1 MINKISLILTYYNEE
16 KNILSTLKSIFD
28 QTLLPNELIL
38 INSGSTDK
46 SKKIIDNF
54 LKKQKKKIK
63 TFNFSLDTDLPST
76 SKNMG
81 IQVSNNQL
89 VAFMDFGISF
99 SKEWL
104 KNQFDIMNKKKVDA
118 VIGTVKLSGNGL
130 FDKASVINT
139 YGNKNSTP
147 CIPGSLI
154 KKKTFYK
161 LGFFEKSRS
170 LYDVLW
176 KERFFKSKFKFY
188 INNEAPIRY
197 EGVNYSDNIK
207 NLFQKSYLYTSD
219 KINLIKNPRTIFYL
233 TVPFI
238 IILLFFIQFNYIYY
252 LLLAYIVL
260 RFINIAFKSNFNS
273 LINFKLIFLLLITSF
288 VIDLGRFFGAVK
300 AFLIKIGINNIIT
313 LFLLIYFICFNTPI
327 ISMMA
332 SNLIASQNII
342 SDKKYDAIVVFSGDG
357 KTSYTNDTYRKRA
370 LDAIQYAKKHNVK
383 KIFLSSGRDHTIS
396 EVEII
401 KLFLKEQNFDKNVFI
416 FEKFPSST
424 YNNIIMVGDQLT
436 REKFKNII
444 FITAPYHYKRS
455 ILIWNKNF
463 PNLTIFPAKNVSFSL
478 KKYKW
483 IQNFDEIKITI
494 YEYLA
499 IFHNRL
505 WGYL

>member
-16 KNILSTLKSIFD
+16 KNILSTLKSIFS

-54 LKKQKKKIK
+54 LKKEKKKIK
-63 TFNFSLDTDLPST
+63 TFNFSLDTNLPST

-99 SKEWL
+99 NNKWL
-104 KNQFDIMNKKKVDA
+104 ENQFDLMKKNNVDA
-118 VIGTVKLSGNGL
+118 VIGAVKLSGSSL

-161 LGFFEKSRS
+161 IGFFEKSRS

-176 KERFFKSKFKFY
+176 KEKFFKSNFKFH
-188 INNEAPIRY
+188 INKEIPIKY
-197 EGVNYSDNIK
+197 KGVNYSNNVK
-207 NLFQKSYLYTSD
+207 NLFLKSYMYTSD
-219 KINLIKNPRTIFYL
+219 KINLIKNPRTFFYVL
-233 TVPFI
+233 LPFI
-238 IILLFFIQFNYIYY
+238 IILLLFVKFDYVLYLFFAY
-252 LLLAYIVL
+252 LTL
-260 RFINIAFKSNFNS
+260 RLINIFLKSNYNS
-273 LINFKLIFLLLITSF
+273 ISNFKIIYLLLITSI
-288 VIDLGRFFGAVK
+288 VIDAGRCLGSIK
-300 AFLIKIGINNIIT
+300 SFLFRIGINNIIT
-313 LFLLIYFICFNTPI
+313 FFLLLYFICFNTPI
-327 ISMMA
+327 ISIMA
-332 SNLIASQNII
+332 SNLIASENISI
-342 SDKKYDAIVVFSGDG
+342 KKNYDAIVVFSGDG
-357 KTSYTNDTYRKRA
+357 KTSYTNNTYRKRA
-370 LDAIQYAKKHNVK
+370 LDAIGYAKKHNVK
-383 KIFLSSGRDHTIS
+383 KILLSSGRDHSIS

-401 KLFLKEQNFDKNVFI
+401 KLFLKDQNYNKEIFV

-424 YNNIIMVGDQLT
+424 YENIIMVGNELNNLKY
-436 REKFKNII
+436 ENII
-444 FITAPYHYKRS
+444 FITSPYHYRRS
-455 ILIWNKNF
+455 ILIWRKNF
-463 PNLTIFPAKNVSFSL
+463 PNLKIFPAKNVSFSL
-478 KKYKW
+478 EKYKW
-483 IQNFDEIKITI
+483 VQNFDEIKITM

-505 WGYL
+505 RGYL